1 MQYLLPLAIPI
12 FVALLLAPFFDGF
25 SVARE
30 RPFGSPAPAA
40 GSSLPISL
48 SHTAAVVTEG
58 ELGDNQPLGD
68 DDGTV
73 GIELDSLSSPTN
85 RLPDIVDS
93 ATAGD
98 PSSQLTSSDKAEED
112 ALNSAEASE
121 AAELAVAVE
130 GGSWDSQLYDAM
142 SSACRSELETVPY
155 QSSVRTAFASFP
167 RSGNSYLRS
176 LIERATGYQTSSV
189 CEAYLPDHPA
199 GGEADVDS
207 SQTVTEALSERST
220 ASATIA

>member
-1 MQYLLPLAIPI
+1 MQYLVPLAIPV
-12 FVALLLAPFFDGF
+12 FVALLLAPFLSGF

-30 RPFGSPAPAA
+30 NSYGSPAPAA
-40 GSSLPISL
+40 GSSLPVSPN
-48 SHTAAVVTEG
+48 HTAALVTEG
-58 ELGDNQPLGD
+58 KTGDNQPLGD
-68 DDGTV
+68 EDGTV
-73 GIELDSLSSPTN
+73 GVELNPA
-85 RLPDIVDS
+85 I
-93 ATAGD
+93 
-98 PSSQLTSSDKAEED
+98 QLTSSDKAEEV
-112 ALNSAEASE
+112 ALDSAEASE

-142 SSACRSELETVPY
+142 SSACRNELDTVPY
-155 QSSVRTAFASFP
+155 QTSIRTAFASFP

-189 CEAYLPDHPA
+189 CEALLPNYPA

-207 SQTVTEALSERST
+207 SQTATEALSELST